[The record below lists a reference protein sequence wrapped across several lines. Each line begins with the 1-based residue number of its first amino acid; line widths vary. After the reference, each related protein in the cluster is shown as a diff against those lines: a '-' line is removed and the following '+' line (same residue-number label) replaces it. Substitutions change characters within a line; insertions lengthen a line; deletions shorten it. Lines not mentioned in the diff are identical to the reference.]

1 MLTAKSL
8 RRLQAKALQN
18 GGFHPTDMPS
28 LVEWDISGRCE
39 TPRHRLMHARD
50 EARDNVKWRVNPGT
64 ASVRLWCPCRQCP
77 PCLRYRGAQWRER
90 ATVEIIRSTRTWFAT
105 FTMSP
110 EEHFL
115 AWLRIQQRLRQENGG
130 CAPPLDVREEFNERC
145 ADMGKLL
152 TNYFKRL
159 RKTSASPIRYLLVAE
174 RHKSGYPH
182 FHALIHE
189 IGPPVTYR
197 ALAGEWPHGFTHF
210 KLVED
215 RALAARYVAKYI
227 SKSVLARV
235 RASLRYG
242 L

>member
-1 MLTAKSL
+1 MFTAKSL